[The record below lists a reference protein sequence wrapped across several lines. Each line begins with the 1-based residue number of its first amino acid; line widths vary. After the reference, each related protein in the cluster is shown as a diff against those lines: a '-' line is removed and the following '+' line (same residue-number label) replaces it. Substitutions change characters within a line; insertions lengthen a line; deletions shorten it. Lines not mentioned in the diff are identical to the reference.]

1 MVQIEVSNHFWWD
14 MTVMSG
20 MGGHHMTKHMN
31 GNADGFALSRK
42 DIEPVQDE
50 AQECLYITGVQ
61 CPNCSVRRCIPL
73 EKIAF
78 RLELLIFG
86 IAACGEG
93 NGTLTMSILEE
104 GRLLCQK
111 PPAS

>member
-1 MVQIEVSNHFWWD
+1 MVQIEVSNHLWWD

-42 DIEPVQDE
+42 EIEPVQHE

-61 CPNCSVRRCIPL
+61 CPNCSVGRCIPL

-78 RLELLIFG
+78 RTQMLIFG
-86 IAACGEG
+86 IAACGGDQG
-93 NGTLTMSILEE
+93 NFLMCLF
-104 GRLLCQK
+104 
-111 PPAS
+111 